1 MIKFNRQKGLYC
13 RLPAGRQGRQG
24 VATIPIILALTIL
37 IVAVG
42 LAISTVAFNEV
53 FIAQDFSRSSQALV
67 YAEAGARDAL
77 MKITRNGKYTTSPDY
92 KIEFVTNG
100 CTAPYDGCA
109 TITVASETSPKT
121 ITSEG
126 RVQNNIRKVRVTVT
140 LDNDWIVTGTAWQED
155 TD

>member
-1 MIKFNRQKGLYC
+1 MKYIFSKK
-13 RLPAGRQGRQG
+13 G

-37 IVAVG
+37 VIAIG
-42 LAISTVAFNEV
+42 LAISTVAFNEA

-77 MKITRNGKYTTSPDY
+77 IKITRNGKYNTVISGPYTID
-92 KIEFVTNG
+92 FVENG
-100 CTAPYDGCA
+100 CTSSYGGCA
-109 TITVASETSPKT
+109 TVEVDSNTNPKL

-126 RVQNNIRKVRVTVT
+126 RVKNNIRKVRVAVT
-140 LDNDWIVTGTAWQED
+140 FDVDGYWVITGATWQEV